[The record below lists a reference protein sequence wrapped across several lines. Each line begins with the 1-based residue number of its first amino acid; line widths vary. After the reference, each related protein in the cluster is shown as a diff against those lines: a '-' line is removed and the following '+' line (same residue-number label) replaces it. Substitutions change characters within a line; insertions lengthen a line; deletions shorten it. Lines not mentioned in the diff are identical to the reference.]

1 MRWVLPVGAV
11 LFAVAS
17 APAQTPVLGHKDV
30 NALAG
35 TLRGLVVAHAPT
47 TLYEDAPSW
56 GETKRVANGVEW
68 KGKIGLKPELQYKQK
83 NHGVWKRM
91 KVTAP
96 NLADSLV
103 LDIRHVRRPEEGRLL
118 FDVFVSFDARVQYD
132 QERWRSGIKTYDVS
146 TRARLRVRVLLH
158 CEVTTRIEP
167 NGTFFPD
174 AFMRLRVVKADAG
187 YDNLVVEHIAGLGG
201 DAAEVIGDT
210 IHGAIK
216 EFKPSAERKLFERAN
231 AAIVK
236 AGDTKEVKLSLTG
249 MFASKDFLTGQA
261 LELLK
266 KK

>member
-1 MRWVLPVGAV
+1 MRWVLTAV
-11 LFAVAS
+11 AVAAVVAS
-17 APAQTPVLGHKDV
+17 ASAQPPVLGHKDV

-35 TLRGLVVAHAPT
+35 TLRGLIVKHAPA
-47 TLYEDAPSW
+47 TLYEDAPGW
-56 GETKRVANGVEW
+56 GQTKRVANGVEW
-68 KGKIGLKPELQYKQK
+68 KGKIGLKPELQYKEK
-83 NHGVWKRM
+83 NHGVWKRIR
-91 KVTAP
+91 VTAP
-96 NLADSLV
+96 NLSDSLV
-103 LDIRHVRRPEEGRLL
+103 LDIRNVNRPEEGRLQ
-118 FDVFVSFDARVQYD
+118 FDVFVSFDAKVQLD

-146 TRARLRVRVLLH
+146 TRARLRVRVLLR

-174 AFMRLRVVKADAG
+174 AFMRLRVVKADTG
-187 YDNLVVEHIAGLGG
+187 YDNLVVEHVAGVGG
-201 DAAEVIGDT
+201 EAAKVIGDT

-231 AAIVK
+231 VAIVK

-249 MFASKDFLTGQA
+249 LFESKDFLTGQA